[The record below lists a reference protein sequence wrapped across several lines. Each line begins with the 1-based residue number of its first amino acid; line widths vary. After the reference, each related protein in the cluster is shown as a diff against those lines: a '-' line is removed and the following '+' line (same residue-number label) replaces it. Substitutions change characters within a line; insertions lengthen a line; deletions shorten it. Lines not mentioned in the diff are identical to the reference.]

1 MTDRSSTPETTSSS
15 ATLETNTHRVEAVNS
30 ATGPEDGE
38 PTSLDSPKP
47 FDFELARETDAP
59 RPTATVLEL
68 FAGYLAA
75 ASHAHS
81 DVLDEEFDVTRI
93 VVDAAVPTDVDAT
106 PTYQSAVTSL
116 SATLHVE
123 TSAVDAALERWRRT
137 VRDAE
142 PTQGAVPADVTVSLA
157 VRRVLR

>member
-1 MTDRSSTPETTSSS
+1 VTDPSSTPETTSAS

-30 ATGPEDGE
+30 TTRSEDDE
-38 PTSLDSPKP
+38 PAPLDSPKP
-47 FDFELARETDAP
+47 FDFEVTSETDAP
-59 RPTATVLEL
+59 QPTATVLEL

-75 ASHAHS
+75 ASHACS
-81 DVLDEEFDVTRI
+81 DVLDEAFDVTRV
-93 VVDAAVPTDVDAT
+93 VVDAAVPSDVDAT

-123 TSAVDAALERWRRT
+123 TSAADAALERWRRT

-142 PTQGAVPADVTVSLA
+142 PTQEAVPADVSVSLA